1 MDKIT
6 GDLSGIAA
14 LKELV
19 TANPDYMRFL
29 INEATTNVDH
39 AAPFNA
45 KDGTKY
51 LLKVDLATGALE
63 VVAAKR

>member
-6 GDLSGIAA
+6 GDPRGIEA

-19 TANPDYMRFL
+19 TGNADYMRFL
-29 INEATTNVDH
+29 ITEATTNVDH
-39 AAPFNA
+39 AAPFHA

-51 LLKVDLATGALE
+51 LLKIDLATGSLE
-63 VVAAKR
+63 VVAG